1 MGLLNNPS
9 NAPFVVTNQWLWVY
23 QDGLL
28 VNRAAVGDTAATTYS
43 LESSALPNPAH
54 AGGGPGTSSTGVI
67 NVNSGA
73 DPQLTLDPTLS
84 IASTATAAGGVG
96 VNQLAGYVADGA
108 GAVLPLAVEIV
119 YDPLY
124 LYPR

>member
-1 MGLLNNPS
+1 M
-9 NAPFVVTNQWLWVY
+9 
-23 QDGLL
+23 
-28 VNRAAVGDTAATTYS
+28 AA
-43 LESSALPNPAH
+43 
-54 AGGGPGTSSTGVI
+54 
-67 NVNSGA
+67 
-73 DPQLTLDPTLS
+73 
-84 IASTATAAGGVG
+84 IASPATAAGGSG